1 MISRLAALL
10 LLASAATLLSPAPVS
25 GTARKTKPPVAGERK
40 DKPRI
45 SVTADPVFGFSPLT
59 VVLTAHLT
67 GVDLHD
73 RNFCHAA
80 TIWVRIDPGQT
91 ERDAFRIREDPACV
105 HPPEEIS
112 VANTFTKTFDLY
124 RPGSYL
130 IRLEVEGKDGT
141 RVVSAYSRVE
151 VLRVN

>member
-1 MISRLAALL
+1 MTRGIVALL
-10 LLASAATLLSPAPVS
+10 LVVFAITLMVPAPAS
-25 GTARKTKPPVAGERK
+25 GTRRKTKPPAAGERR

-45 SVTADPVFGFSPLT
+45 SLTADPAFGFTPVT
-59 VVLTAHLT
+59 VVLTAHLS

-91 ERDAFRIREDPACV
+91 ERDASRIREDPACV

-112 VANTFTKTFDLY
+112 VTNTFTKTFDLY

>member
-1 MISRLAALL
+1 MTRRFVGLFVLAYVVT
-10 LLASAATLLSPAPVS
+10 LLAPDYAS
-25 GTARKTKPPVAGERK
+25 GTSRKAKPPASGEGK
-40 DKPRI
+40 EKPRI
-45 SVTADPVFGFSPLT
+45 SLTADPAFGFTPVSVILT
-59 VVLTAHLT
+59 GHLT

-80 TIWVRIDPGQT
+80 VIWVRIDPGQT
-91 ERDAFRIREDPACV
+91 ERDGFRIREDPACV

-112 VANTFTKTFDLY
+112 VPSSFTKTFDLY

-141 RVVSAYSRVE
+141 RVVSAYTRVE

>member
-1 MISRLAALL
+1 MISRLTACFFVLSIAALL
-10 LLASAATLLSPAPVS
+10 VPATASGAS
-25 GTARKTKPPVAGERK
+25 RKAKPPTSGEGK
-40 DKPRI
+40 EKPKL
-45 SVTADPVFGFSPLT
+45 SLTADPSFGFTPVT

-80 TIWVRIDPGQT
+80 ITWVRIDPGQT
-91 ERDAFRIREDPACV
+91 ERDGFKIREDPACV
-105 HPPEEIS
+105 HPPEEVS
-112 VANTFTKTFDLY
+112 VTNTFTKTFDLY

-141 RVVSAYSRVE
+141 RVVSAYTRVE